1 MSAADRP
8 SRIKQILEA
17 GEYVSRDEIAWLIA
31 EVERLL
37 SPVERLTN
45 EVLAHAIAADLASP
59 LCQQCDDL
67 GPYDR
72 SPESCPYCAAIRVEA
87 VLRDFPAGSGPQQD
101 VERITEE
108 LAGGE
113 GPAIPVSQ
121 YKEALRGSGCVEIPA
136 VDGSDM
142 LVYDISDTPGLF
154 ALIMELIKRLALR
167 SGGPTPEGEPP
178 TERGTDGR

>member
-87 VLRDFPAGSGPQQD
+87 VLRAFPAGSGPQQD
-101 VERITEE
+101 GERLT
-108 LAGGE
+108 
-113 GPAIPVSQ
+113 P
-121 YKEALRGSGCVEIPA
+121 EALAQRFHET
-136 VDGSDM
+136 
-142 LVYDISDTPGLF
+142 Y
-154 ALIMELIKRLALR
+154 ERLAPEFGYETRTPSAKPWNEVPEQNRNLMIAVCREILR
-167 SGGPTPEGEPP
+167 SGGPTPEGERPH
-178 TERGTDGR
+178 D

>member
-87 VLRDFPAGSGPQQD
+87 VLRAFPAGSGPQQD
-101 VERITEE
+101 GERLTDEEDSCDEERARLAIYDREGMKAAEAIRTMDGWPENAWPSPVERIWFS
-108 LAGGE
+108 AMK
-113 GPAIPVSQ
+113 Q
-121 YKEALRGSGCVEIPA
+121 EI
-136 VDGSDM
+136 
-142 LVYDISDTPGLF
+142 
-154 ALIMELIKRLALR
+154 ERLR
-167 SGGPTPEGEPP
+167 SGGPTPEGEPNDP
-178 TERGTDGR
+178 